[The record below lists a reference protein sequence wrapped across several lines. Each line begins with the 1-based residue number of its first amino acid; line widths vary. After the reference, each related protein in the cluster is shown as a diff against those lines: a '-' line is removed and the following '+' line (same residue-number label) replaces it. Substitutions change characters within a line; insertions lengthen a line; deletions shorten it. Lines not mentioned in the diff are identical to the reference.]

1 MFPFEPDN
9 IVDFSKDFYKQYPE
23 AKAIFHPTPSD
34 TMWAYVLL
42 YHENSPFKNLSLKRK
57 LQEVERVATRK
68 IKYEGYEEA
77 EKLFEEGSTD
87 ANKKAL
93 TRWRKKLDERD
104 DYMESL
110 SYENPDDIPVI
121 EKFLGNSK
129 SVWDAYWQAEKQ
141 LKKEEGSL
149 VSGDQQE
156 SATEK
161 GFI

>member
-68 IKYEGYEEA
+68 IKYEGHEEA

-93 TRWRKKLDERD
+93 TRC
-104 DYMESL
+104 L
-110 SYENPDDIPVI
+110 SYCYRI
-121 EKFLGNSK
+121 ELLVQDLEHSTNLQNLG
-129 SVWDAYWQAEKQ
+129 
-141 LKKEEGSL
+141 
-149 VSGDQQE
+149 
-156 SATEK
+156 
-161 GFI
+161 